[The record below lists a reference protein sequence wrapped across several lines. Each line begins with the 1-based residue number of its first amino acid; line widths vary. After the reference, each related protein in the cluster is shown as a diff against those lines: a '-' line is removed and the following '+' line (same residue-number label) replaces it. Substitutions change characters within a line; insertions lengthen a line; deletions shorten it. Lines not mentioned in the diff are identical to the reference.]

1 VSDAVEVVL
10 LTIRSL
16 LGESQVE
23 ELDPMP
29 QYF

>member
-1 VSDAVEVVL
+1 VSEAVEVVM

-16 LGESQVE
+16 LGESQLE

-29 QYF
+29 QNF